1 VKALVFEDVSMIRL
15 AEVPDPTPREATDVV
30 VRVELTAICGSDM
43 HVYHGRERGLDAGTV
58 MGHEFIGTVVETGH
72 EIKSLSKG
80 DRVLSPFSTS
90 CGSCFF
96 CRQGLTARCV
106 EGQLYGWVE
115 GGEGL
120 HGAQAEYVRVP
131 LAESTLVG
139 IPEDVSPGQALL
151 LGDVLSTGF
160 FCAQQAGVR
169 PGGIYAVIGCG
180 PVGLMAVA
188 SAIELGAE
196 RVFAVDRVASRLGF
210 AERLGATAIDLD
222 ASDPTEVVREATDG
236 RGADGVLEAVGNAS
250 AHRSALRL
258 VRPGGTISVVG
269 VHNEEQFA
277 FTPTELYDRNLTY
290 RVGRC
295 PARSVAEQAIPLVR
309 RRGFELEAVLTHRL
323 ALEQGPEAY
332 ELFDTKS
339 DGCVKVALSP

>member
-1 VKALVFEDVSMIRL
+1 MRALVFEDVSTIRL
-15 AEVPDPTPREATDVV
+15 AEVPDPTLDAGTDVV
-30 VRVELTAICGSDM
+30 VQVELTAICGSDM

-58 MGHEFIGTVVETGH
+58 MGHEFIGTVVEKGR
-72 EIKSLSKG
+72 EVASLAKG

-90 CGSCFF
+90 CGACFF

-106 EGQLYGWVE
+106 KGQLYGWVE
-115 GGEGL
+115 GGQGL

-139 IPEDVSPGQALL
+139 IPEEISPGQALL

-169 PGGIYAVIGCG
+169 RGGIYAVIGCG
-180 PVGLMAVA
+180 PVGLMAAA
-188 SAIELGAE
+188 SALELGAE
-196 RVFAVDRVASRLGF
+196 RVFAVDRVASRLQF
-210 AERLGATAIDLD
+210 AERLGATPIDLD
-222 ASDPTEVVREATDG
+222 AVDPVDVVREATGG

-250 AHRSALRL
+250 AHRSALQL

-309 RRGFELEAVLTHRL
+309 RRGAELEAVLTHRL
-323 ALEQGPEAY
+323 PLDQGTEAY
-332 ELFDTKS
+332 TLFDTKA

>member
-1 VKALVFEDVSMIRL
+1 VKALVFEDVTTIRL
-15 AEVPDPTPREATDVV
+15 AEVPDPTPSAPADVV

-58 MGHEFIGTVVETGH
+58 MGHEFIGTVVDRGREVRA
-72 EIKSLSKG
+72 LSNG

-96 CRQGLTARCV
+96 CEQGLTARCV
-106 EGQLYGWVE
+106 KGQLYGWVE
-115 GGEGL
+115 NGEGL

-131 LAESTLVG
+131 LAESTLMP
-139 IPEDVSPGQALL
+139 IPEDVSPEQALL

-160 FCAQQAGVR
+160 YCALQAGVR
-169 PGGIYAVIGCG
+169 PGGTYVVIGCG

-188 SAIELGAE
+188 SASELGAE
-196 RVFAVDRVASRLGF
+196 RVFAVDSVASRLEF
-210 AERLGATAIDLD
+210 AERLGASPVDLN
-222 ASDPTEVVREATDG
+222 AVDPAEIVREATDG
-236 RGADGVLEAVGNAS
+236 RGADAALEAVGNAS
-250 AHRSALRL
+250 AHRSALQL

-295 PARSVAEQAIPLVR
+295 PARRVAEQALPLVR
-309 RRGFELEAVLTHRL
+309 RRGDELAAVLTHRIPL
-323 ALEQGPEAY
+323 DRGPEAY
-332 ELFDTKS
+332 TLFDTKA

>member
-1 VKALVFEDVSMIRL
+1 VKALVYEDVSKIRL
-15 AEVPDPTPREATDVV
+15 AEVPDPTPRAGTDVV

-43 HVYHGRERGLDAGTV
+43 HVYHGRECGLDAGTV
-58 MGHEFIGTVVETGH
+58 MGHEFIGTVVETGR
-72 EIKSLSKG
+72 EIASLSKG

-106 EGQLYGWVE
+106 AGQLYGWVE

-131 LAESTLVG
+131 LAESTLVV
-139 IPEDVSPGQALL
+139 IPEDVSHGQALL

-188 SAIELGAE
+188 SALELGAKQ
-196 RVFAVDRVASRLGF
+196 VFAVDRVASRLRF
-210 AERLGATAIDLD
+210 AERLGATPIDLD
-222 ASDPTEVVREATDG
+222 RVDPVEIVRASTDG
-236 RGADGVLEAVGNAS
+236 RGADGVLEAVGNAP
-250 AHRSALRL
+250 AHRSALQL

-295 PARSVAEQAIPLVR
+295 PARSVIEEAIPLVR
-309 RRGFELEAVLTHRL
+309 RRGDELEAVLTHRL
-323 ALEQGPEAY
+323 PLDRGVEAY
-332 ELFDTKS
+332 TMFDTKA
-339 DGCVKVALSP
+339 DGCVKVALAP